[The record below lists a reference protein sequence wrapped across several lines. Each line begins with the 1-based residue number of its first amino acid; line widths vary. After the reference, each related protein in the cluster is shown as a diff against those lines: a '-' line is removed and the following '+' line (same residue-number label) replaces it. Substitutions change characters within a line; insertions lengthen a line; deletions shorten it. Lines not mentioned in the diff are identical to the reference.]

1 MFCTICQKV
10 RFGQHFGRFFTL
22 VDVIEPLGFNFRQQ
36 RSLEAVIKN
45 YKTLQKNYKIL
56 RHKVSSCLSVTYLGL
71 ALRCALKTEALI
83 QIRLFDEK

>member
-45 YKTLQKNYKIL
+45 YKTL